1 MPTRTITATVSGTS
15 PLTVAMDGEVPP
27 VDVPAQRVNTYTPT
41 VDDRVRIELR
51 TPLPPLILGQIT

>member
-1 MPTRTITATVSGTS
+1 MATRTITATVSGTS

-27 VDVPAQRVNTYTPT
+27 VDVPAQRVSTYTPA

-51 TPLPPLILGQIT
+51 TPLPPLILGEIT